1 MVCWDPRIE
10 EMPKDELQRMQYK
23 LLKSLVYRLYS
34 FSPFYH
40 DRMKEQKV
48 HPDDIATLDPIFTT
62 QKPPFSGSLVF
73 NRVFP
78 FYLHAGVDIF
88 FLILNGCITHYR
100 GVVQPPLSPLLK

>member
-10 EMPKDELQRMQYK
+10 EMPKEELQRMQYK

-48 HPDDIATLDPIFTT
+48 HPDDIKELADVKKLPFMFKRDLRDGYPDKILPHRRTSWSGTMSRRG
-62 QKPPFSGSLVF
+62 PPG
-73 NRVFP
+73 NRP
-78 FYLHAGVDIF
+78 W
-88 FLILNGCITHYR
+88 
-100 GVVQPPLSPLLK
+100 